1 MVLGAL
7 DPNDSG
13 NPLNPKLKAID
24 ELLHALYGDN
34 PSEKLGRKTPSL
46 RKWLEGIR
54 RHFPPEVVGVLQR
67 DAFERMGL
75 REMLLEP
82 ELLEKL
88 EPSVSLV
95 ADVLLLREAMPEKT
109 KSTARKLVEMI
120 VQEIERKIRY
130 PLVAAVQKGKTS
142 LSMPIEP
149 GAGRIDWDRT
159 IRNNLKHYQTA
170 LGTLIPEKW
179 FGYRKGL
186 RFPEVCIVVDKSE
199 SMVESALYA
208 VVIGS
213 VLASLRSL
221 RTHLIF
227 FDTEIVDVGQDQED
241 PVEVLFNI
249 PFGGGTDIA
258 SALAYLREQL
268 HDPSGSLVFL
278 ISDLYEGG
286 DEGRMLDLVRELRAR
301 GVRMFCLLSLHD
313 SGKPDYHPGM
323 AGALEAEGVPCF
335 PCSPDQFANLL
346 TAELARR

>member
-1 MVLGAL
+1 MCCCCGS
-7 DPNDSG
+7 PCRIK
-13 NPLNPKLKAID
+13 PK
-24 ELLHALYGDN
+24 G
-34 PSEKLGRKTPSL
+34 
-46 RKWLEGIR
+46 
-54 RHFPPEVVGVLQR
+54 QR
-67 DAFERMGL
+67 A
-75 REMLLEP
+75 
-82 ELLEKL
+82 
-88 EPSVSLV
+88 
-95 ADVLLLREAMPEKT
+95 
-109 KSTARKLVEMI
+109 LVEKI
-120 VQEIERKIRY
+120 VKEIERKIRY
-130 PLVAAVQKGKTS
+130 PLVAAVQRGKS
-142 LSMPIEP
+142 SQSMPVDP
-149 GAGRIDWDRT
+149 GAGRVDWDRT
-159 IRNNLKHYQTA
+159 IRNNLKHYQEA
-170 LGTLIPEKW
+170 LGTLVPERW
-179 FGYRKGL
+179 YGYRKGL